1 MSDADM
7 LHHTHRDNPVKLSGK
22 LAIVQ
27 LAKYDAIGNAGGF
40 GINAA
45 LICSGETLTAV
56 TCAPVSRAR

>member
-7 LHHTHRDNPVKLSGK
+7 LHHAHRDNPVKLSGK

-40 GINAA
+40 GHKRV
-45 LICSGETLTAV
+45 LH
-56 TCAPVSRAR
+56 